1 MQFLTTVLNPSLMG
15 FPQGDTEGLPPFM
28 ASDMS
33 LGLSE
38 FLMLGLPLVLVGSS
52 FLRKLPILVLT
63 LKFFW

>member
-1 MQFLTTVLNPSLMG
+1 MG
-15 FPQGDTEGLPPFM
+15 FPQGDTEGLHPFM

-33 LGLSE
+33 LGLRE

-52 FLRKLPILVLT
+52 FFRKLPTLVLT